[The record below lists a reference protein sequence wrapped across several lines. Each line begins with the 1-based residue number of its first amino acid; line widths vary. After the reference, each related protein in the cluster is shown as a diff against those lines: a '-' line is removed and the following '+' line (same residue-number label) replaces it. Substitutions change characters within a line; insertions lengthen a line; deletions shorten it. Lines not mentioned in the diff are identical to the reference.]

1 MGWRLQVYLI
11 GYCNVKLYNTP
22 SGSTRVA
29 EKKINSDLPRDP
41 SGLLSVMCEHVWNT
55 TPVELKTSP
64 RRV

>member
-1 MGWRLQVYLI
+1 MSNSIIPLLEAPGLQ
-11 GYCNVKLYNTP
+11 K
-22 SGSTRVA
+22 
-29 EKKINSDLPRDP
+29 KKINSDLPRDP